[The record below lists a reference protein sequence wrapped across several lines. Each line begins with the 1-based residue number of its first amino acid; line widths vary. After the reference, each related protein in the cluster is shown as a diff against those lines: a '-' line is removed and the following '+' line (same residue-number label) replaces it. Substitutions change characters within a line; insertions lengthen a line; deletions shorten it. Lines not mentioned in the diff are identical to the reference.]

1 MVFLSLN
8 PMLSFSRFYKG
19 VSMKETIIRQSLK
32 HTLGALM
39 LAMSSLAVAKPVVLI
54 NTFAVDAASEE
65 VTLEYW
71 EAARDILEQQ
81 PGYISTKLHRSL
93 DDDATYRFINVAQW
107 ESEAMFKSA
116 IANMRKELPPM
127 MIQGVSA
134 DPNLYQIIRD

>member
-1 MVFLSLN
+1 M
-8 PMLSFSRFYKG
+8 
-19 VSMKETIIRQSLK
+19 RQSLK
-32 HTLGALM
+32 HTFGALM
-39 LAMSSLAVAKPVVLI
+39 LTMSSLAVAKPVVLI

-127 MIQGVSA
+127 MFQGVSA

>member
-1 MVFLSLN
+1 
-8 PMLSFSRFYKG
+8 
-19 VSMKETIIRQSLK
+19 MKETIIRQTVK
-32 HTLGALM
+32 HTLGAVM
-39 LAMSSLAVAKPVVLI
+39 LTMSSLAMANQVVLI
-54 NTFAVDAASEE
+54 NTFSVDPAHEQ

-127 MIQGVSA
+127 MIKGVAA

>member
-1 MVFLSLN
+1 MRKS
-8 PMLSFSRFYKG
+8 
-19 VSMKETIIRQSLK
+19 IK

-39 LAMSSLAVAKPVVLI
+39 VTISSLAMAEPVVLI

-65 VTLEYW
+65 VALEYW

-107 ESEAMFKSA
+107 ESEVMFKNA
-116 IANMRKELPPM
+116 IANMRKELPPIM
-127 MIQGVSA
+127 MKGVSA
-134 DPNLYQIIRD
+134 DPNLYRIVRD

>member
-1 MVFLSLN
+1 MKLMKIRKSINHALSVL
-8 PMLSFSRFYKG
+8 
-19 VSMKETIIRQSLK
+19 
-32 HTLGALM
+32 TLTV
-39 LAMSSLAVAKPVVLI
+39 SSLAMAKPVVLI
-54 NTFAVDAASEE
+54 NTFAVDESSEE

-93 DDDATYRFINVAQW
+93 NDDATYRFINVAQW

-116 IANMRKELPPM
+116 IATMRKELPPM

-134 DPNLYQIIRD
+134 DPALYQIIRD